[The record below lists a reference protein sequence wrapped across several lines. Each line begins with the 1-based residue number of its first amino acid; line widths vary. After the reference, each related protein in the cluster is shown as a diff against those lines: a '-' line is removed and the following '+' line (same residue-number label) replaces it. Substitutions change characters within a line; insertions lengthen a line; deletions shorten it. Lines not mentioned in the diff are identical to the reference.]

1 MNGAQEFDEQ
11 IKYLKD
17 EIKQLKTAH
26 IKTATTINTMDL
38 NKNVA
43 FSLTLDELSG
53 QMFSTQRAI
62 ITMTSSNSTNMI
74 SACYLDGATP
84 SNLDSRFIFINRI
97 ASDSG
102 KVKYE
107 VVVFSE
113 NENDYIALSGGGSVN
128 LNYTVKLIG
137 SSKFTA
143 NVDYRGITGGSS

>member
-17 EIKQLKTAH
+17 EITQLKTAH
-26 IKTATTINTMDL
+26 VKTATKISTMDL
-38 NKNVA
+38 NKNVS
-43 FSLTLDELSG
+43 FSLMLDALTG

-84 SNLDSRFIFINRI
+84 SNLDSRFVFINRI
-97 ASDSG
+97 YSDSG
-102 KVKYE
+102 KVKFE
-107 VVVFSE
+107 VVVLSQ
-113 NENDYIALSGGGSVN
+113 NQNDYNTLAGGGSVN
-128 LNYTVKLIG
+128 LNYTIKLIG

-143 NVDYRGITGGSS
+143 SVDYRGITGGSS